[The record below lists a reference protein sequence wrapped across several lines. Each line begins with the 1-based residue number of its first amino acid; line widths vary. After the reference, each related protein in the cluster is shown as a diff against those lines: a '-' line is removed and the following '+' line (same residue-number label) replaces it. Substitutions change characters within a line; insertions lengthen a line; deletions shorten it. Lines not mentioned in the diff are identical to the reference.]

1 MDPDDLIFLIS
12 VAVLILYIVVWT
24 VALVG
29 TFTIC
34 VRYSNSQNSREHTS
48 PPSPPLPGVSILR
61 PLKGLDP
68 QLEECLESAFRQN
81 YQQFEILLSV
91 ADEQDPAVEIAQRLL
106 TKYPDVSAR
115 LIVGMYIR

>member
-1 MDPDDLIFLIS
+1 MDSDDLLFLIS
-12 VAVLILYIVVWT
+12 VAFLILYIVVWT

-29 TFTIC
+29 TFTIY
-34 VRYSNSQNSREHTS
+34 VRYSKPQNSREYTS

-91 ADEQDPAVEIAQRLL
+91 ADEQDPAVEIAQRVLA
-106 TKYPDVSAR
+106 KYPDIPAR
-115 LIVGMYIR
+115 LVIGMYIR